1 MTDPINAVATVSQ
14 VLNAAKTPAPNS
26 PAMDQLTVKFEAM
39 MKQSTHGGGQHPGEA
54 PFSAPPAS
62 DGPNAIS
69 QVMSKQE
76 AYLKKTMAEVDNFS
90 ANASSMS
97 LVEMTAK
104 GMQISRD
111 IGMAKAHLDVAMG
124 VAQGSN
130 KSLQGLLKNS

>member
-1 MTDPINAVATVSQ
+1 MSDPITAVSTVSH
-14 VLNAAKTPAPNS
+14 VLDAAKTPAPS
-26 PAMDQLTVKFEAM
+26 TPAMDQLSVKFEAM
-39 MKQSTHGGGQHPGEA
+39 MKQSPHNGGQHPGAA
-54 PFSAPPAS
+54 PFSAPPVS

-69 QVMSKQE
+69 QVMSKHE
-76 AYLKKTMAEVDNFS
+76 ANLKQTMAEVDTFS
-90 ANASSMS
+90 ANASRMS

-111 IGMAKAHLDVAMG
+111 IGIAKAHLDVAMG

>member
-1 MTDPINAVATVSQ
+1 MTDPINAVATVSH
-14 VLNAAKTPAPNS
+14 VLDAAKTPAAS
-26 PAMDQLTVKFEAM
+26 TPAMDQLSVKFEAM
-39 MKQSTHGGGQHPGEA
+39 MKQSPHGGGPHAGAE
-54 PFSAPPAS
+54 PFSKPPVS

-69 QVMSKQE
+69 QVMSKHE
-76 AYLKKTMAEVDNFS
+76 ANLKQTMAEVDNFS
-90 ANASSMS
+90 ANAGRMS

>member
-1 MTDPINAVATVSQ
+1 MTDPINAVATVSH
-14 VLNAAKTPAPNS
+14 VLDAAKTPAPSS
-26 PAMDQLTVKFEAM
+26 PAMDQLSVKFEAM
-39 MKQSTHGGGQHPGEA
+39 MKQSPHNGGQHPDA
-54 PFSAPPAS
+54 QPFSTPPAS

-76 AYLKKTMAEVDNFS
+76 AYLKQTMADVDNFS
-90 ANASSMS
+90 ANASRMS

>member
-1 MTDPINAVATVSQ
+1 MTDPINAVATVSH
-14 VLNAAKTPAPNS
+14 VLEAAKTPAPSS
-26 PAMDQLTVKFEAM
+26 PAMDQLSVKFEAM
-39 MKQSTHGGGQHPGEA
+39 MKQSPHNGGQHAGAE
-54 PFSAPPAS
+54 PFSTPPAS

-76 AYLKKTMAEVDNFS
+76 AYLKQTMADVDNFS
-90 ANASSMS
+90 VNASRMS